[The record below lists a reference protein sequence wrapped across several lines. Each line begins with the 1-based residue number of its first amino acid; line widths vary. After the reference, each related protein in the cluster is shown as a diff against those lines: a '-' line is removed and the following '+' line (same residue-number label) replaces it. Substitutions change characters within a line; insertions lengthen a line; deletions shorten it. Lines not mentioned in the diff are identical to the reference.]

1 MISQTN
7 NNNNNITFQFCLM
20 TGVKF
25 HIKCNGSEKLS
36 EVVNRLKQ
44 QENFNIQIGCLL
56 FQANQLDQNKLI
68 SELRLKNDDIILIC
82 PKYDNNEINEENKE
96 NNNKIKD
103 IKEIK
108 AKYKLN
114 EDEKKML
121 RKWLAEFKENQ
132 LIQDAINDLKKQ
144 NKKIIR
150 NIDNNISY
158 EDNKIDFI
166 KQKDD
171 ESSSIKVK
179 EHEHELIYIIS
190 IFDWKCNCCKKNY
203 SKNDAR
209 YYCSLCDFNMCDV
222 CHAKQNYPKKR
233 IFQEL
238 DIKPSNNEIKEPKL
252 KIKYHEHNLTYCR
265 SSRNFIGYNTW
276 ICDKCGKEF
285 ENNIWSFVCTF
296 CDYDLCDKCAKN

>member
-7 NNNNNITFQFCLM
+7 NNNNNNRTLQFCLM

-25 HIKCNGSEKLS
+25 RIKCNEREKLS

-68 SELRLKNDDIILIC
+68 SELRLKKDDIILIC

-96 NNNKIKD
+96 NNNKIKG

-108 AKYKLN
+108 AKYKIN

-150 NIDNNISY
+150 NIDNYMFLHEEHILKKKEYFKEKYLHYYIILLIIIFFLNRFYQIFLHLLFIFLFLIEKKFFFVKRNII
-158 EDNKIDFI
+158 KIFI
-166 KQKDD
+166 K
-171 ESSSIKVK
+171 
-179 EHEHELIYIIS
+179 
-190 IFDWKCNCCKKNY
+190 
-203 SKNDAR
+203 
-209 YYCSLCDFNMCDV
+209 
-222 CHAKQNYPKKR
+222 
-233 IFQEL
+233 
-238 DIKPSNNEIKEPKL
+238 
-252 KIKYHEHNLTYCR
+252 
-265 SSRNFIGYNTW
+265 G
-276 ICDKCGKEF
+276 
-285 ENNIWSFVCTF
+285 
-296 CDYDLCDKCAKN
+296 